1 LVSCKRGVRAVS
13 IEIKP
18 SEKNAP
24 FFIWIAGLLIIAII
38 VYALAF
44 REIGVFG
51 EAAKAAKAILSP
63 EMTGGFVGLLL
74 IVLVLAIVGW
84 SFWRKKPEKIEWA
97 R

>member
-1 LVSCKRGVRAVS
+1 MS

-24 FFIWIAGLLIIAII
+24 FFIWIAGLIIITII

-74 IVLVLAIVGW
+74 IILVLAIVGW
-84 SFWRKKPEKIEWA
+84 TFWRKKPEKIEWV

>member
-1 LVSCKRGVRAVS
+1 MRKRGVRAVS

-51 EAAKAAKAILSP
+51 EEAKAAMAILSP

-74 IVLVLAIVGW
+74 IILVLAIVGW
-84 SFWRKKPEKIEWA
+84 SFWRKKPEKIEWV